1 MDHKKKAKNRSGIY
15 THTHTNSFPPPMCLS
30 KLPATLKA
38 ARWCYNICAMSAHE
52 HPFLGNGQLSAALND
67 MDDLVSG
74 QQ

>member
-15 THTHTNSFPPPMCLS
+15 THTHKFISSADVFEQ
-30 KLPATLKA
+30 AT